1 MATSPVDVGPRQSSR
16 RCWYWLK
23 PPAGRLPH
31 RRAPATRSRAQ
42 AETIGR
48 NRGRRN
54 LAARAARVPLPVHG
68 QRRGRSV
75 AWLRLPRRRRARE
88 PESAAT
94 RWGNLP
100 CPGKNIV
107 APSPPAP
114 QRGRPERP
122 PEPIAPIRR
131 RAAARQYATPR
142 RARDR
147 ALRRRRDGSARETTD
162 HYVRVRRR
170 PTARKDL
177 PQR

>member
-1 MATSPVDVGPRQSSR
+1 MATSPVDAGPRQSAH
-16 RCWYWLK
+16 RCRYWLT
-23 PPAGRLPH
+23 PPADRPPH
-31 RRAPATRSRAQ
+31 RRAPVTRSTAQ

-54 LAARAARVPLPVHG
+54 PAARAARVPPPVHG
-68 QRRGRSV
+68 QQRGRSV
-75 AWLRLPRRRRARE
+75 AWLRLPRRRRGRE
-88 PESAAT
+88 PGSAAT
-94 RWGNLP
+94 RWGSLP
-100 CPGKNIV
+100 CPGKNTV

-122 PEPIAPIRR
+122 PEPRAPTRR
-131 RAAARQYATPR
+131 RAAARQHATPT